1 MTINGD
7 YLYFTTWS
15 YDEETG
21 ESSQS
26 FNRRKL
32 EQNSAVE
39 TLPITVTEEENSYV
53 SQMIPDNAGNYWLL
67 MVSYSEEVTEQGNT
81 KTYTTLVKYDSKGN
95 ETARQDISSAVGED
109 GYIQ

>member
-1 MTINGD
+1 MGITCTLPPGPMMR
-7 YLYFTTWS
+7 
-15 YDEETG
+15 ETG

-67 MVSYSEEVTEQGNT
+67 MVSYSEEVN
-81 KTYTTLVKYDSKGN
+81 
-95 ETARQDISSAVGED
+95 
-109 GYIQ
+109 